1 MVLLG
6 TLRSK
11 QRIDLSLCFHQRW
24 LPVHPASVH
33 GVDLGAS
40 DFTAIVCPRHGQ
52 TNHGVSVSPQ
62 GGPRKQVGICEG
74 SNNYHQTVY
83 AQLARDGCGKGHGG
97 VPRSKEDAIVHGTCT
112 ARDYLKRVFVAEKR
126 NISVVLNMV

>member
-6 TLRSK
+6 TRRSK

-24 LPVHPASVH
+24 LLVHPASVH

-62 GGPRKQVGICEG
+62 GAPASR
-74 SNNYHQTVY
+74 
-83 AQLARDGCGKGHGG
+83 LASVRAATIIVRQFMHNLLEMGVVRDMAEFQGA
-97 VPRSKEDAIVHGTCT
+97 REDAIVHGACT
-112 ARDYLKRVFVAEKR
+112 AGDYLKRVFVAEKR